1 MVAVNLWSGLRRFT
15 DGGAEVVE
23 VEASTVGEV
32 LQELVKA
39 HPGLDPVIKA
49 GVSVAVDDE
58 IVQRAMHHPP
68 VRPDSEVFILQQFR
82 GG

>member
-15 DGGAEVVE
+15 DGAQVVE

-58 IVQRAMHHPP
+58 IVQRAMHHP
-68 VRPDSEVFILQQFR
+68 VAPDSEVFILQQFR

>member
-1 MVAVNLWSGLRRFT
+1 MVAVNLWSGLRRFA
-15 DGGAEVVE
+15 DGQQVVE

-39 HPGLDPVIKA
+39 HPGLDPVIQA
-49 GVSVAVDDE
+49 GVSVSVDDE
-58 IVQRAMHHPP
+58 IVQRALNHP
-68 VRPDSEVFILQQFR
+68 VQPDSEVFLLQQFR

>member
-15 DGGAEVVE
+15 DGQQVIE
-23 VEASTVGEV
+23 VEATTVGEV
-32 LQELVKA
+32 LKELVKA

-49 GVSVAVDDE
+49 GVSVSVDDE
-58 IVQRAMHHPP
+58 IVQHAMNHP
-68 VRPDSEVFILQQFR
+68 VHPDSEVFLLQQFR

>member
-15 DGGAEVVE
+15 DGAEVVE

-58 IVQRAMHHPP
+58 IVQRAMHHP
-68 VRPDSEVFILQQFR
+68 VKPDSEVFILQQFR